1 VKEGGIAMRA
11 TAVGRKESGAHFETP
26 EQYAGYEVRD
36 PLDQRIGTGGTTDV
50 RALGRPPGGQAP
62 VLGAEDEAGVS
73 SFFPGVARVTIL
85 GPSCFSVLRPVSPPL

>member
-36 PLDQRIGTGGTTDV
+36 PLDQRIGTVERVFLNGDGEPEYIRTRMGLLGKKQQVLLPV
-50 RALGRPPGGQAP
+50 RMVAVDDERHAL
-62 VLGAEDEAGVS
+62 L
-73 SFFPGVARVTIL
+73 
-85 GPSCFSVLRPVSPPL
+85 LR

>member
-1 VKEGGIAMRA
+1 
-11 TAVGRKESGAHFETP
+11 
-26 EQYAGYEVRD
+26 VRF
-36 PLDQRIGTGGTTDV
+36 RIGHHSSSLLRSRALLAVLVAVVVAAVGGTTGV

-62 VLGAEDEAGVS
+62 ELGTEDEAGVS